1 MTAAILLTWHN
12 LFHYLD
18 SMRSIRHAIA
28 TASFAEFRRETAARM
43 VESTG

>member
-18 SMRSIRHAIA
+18 TMRAIRQAIA
-28 TASFAEFRRETAARM
+28 SASFAELRRAAVARAAQ
-43 VESTG
+43 S